1 MSELVEKSIRDSF
14 PDAMVETTDA
24 FGILNVKITPASL
37 LAVCEMLHSNP
48 EMGFDYLADITAID
62 WSAAPALEGKKSDRI
77 EVVYQLT
84 NLAKN
89 AKVALR
95 VDLDRD
101 KPELDS
107 VTSVW
112 KGADYQE
119 REVFDLMGVVFKGH
133 PDLRRILLPE
143 DWEGYP
149 LRKDYV
155 IPD

>member
-1 MSELVEKSIRDSF
+1 MSEQIDIMILDSF
-14 PDAMVETTDA
+14 PDAVLETTDV
-24 FGILNVKITPASL
+24 FGIPNVKITATSL
-37 LAVCEMLHSNP
+37 LAICEKLHSD
-48 EMGFDYLADITAID
+48 GFDYLADVTAID
-62 WSAAPALEGKKSDRI
+62 WQDRI

-89 AKVALR
+89 DRLALR
-95 VDLDRD
+95 VDLDRA

-112 KGADYQE
+112 KGANYQE
-119 REVFDLMGVVFKGH
+119 REVFDLMGVVFNGH

>member
-1 MSELVEKSIRDSF
+1 MSEIIEQAIRDSF
-14 PDAMVETTDA
+14 PDAVVETTEV
-24 FGILNVKITPASL
+24 FGVLNVKVKPESL
-37 LAVCEMLHSNP
+37 LAVCEKLHSEP
-48 EMGFDYLADITAID
+48 ETGFDYLEDVTAID
-62 WSAAPALEGKKSDRI
+62 WQDRI
-77 EVVYQLT
+77 EVVYQLLNVAT
-84 NLAKN
+84 RQ
-89 AKVALR
+89 KVALR

-101 KPELDS
+101 KPEVDS
-107 VTSVW
+107 VISVW

-143 DWEGYP
+143 DWEGHP

>member
-1 MSELVEKSIRDSF
+1 MIEKKICDAF
-14 PDAMVETTDA
+14 PDAVVETADVH
-24 FGILNVKITPASL
+24 GILNIRLNPSAL
-37 LAVCEMLHSNP
+37 LPVCEMLQSNA
-48 EMGFDYLADITAID
+48 ELAFDYLADVTGID
-62 WSAAPALEGKKSDRI
+62 WKDRI

-84 NLAKN
+84 AIEKN
-89 AKVALR
+89 VRIALR
-95 VDLDRD
+95 VNLDHE
-101 KPELDS
+101 KPEVDS

-112 KGADYQE
+112 KGADFQE
-119 REVFDLMGVVFKGH
+119 REVYDLMGVVFKGH